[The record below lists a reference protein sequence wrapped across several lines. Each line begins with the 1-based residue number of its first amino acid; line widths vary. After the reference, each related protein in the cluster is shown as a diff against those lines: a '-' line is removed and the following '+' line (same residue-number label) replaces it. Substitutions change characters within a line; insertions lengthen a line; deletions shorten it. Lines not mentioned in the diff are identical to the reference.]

1 MYKELINKEAEK
13 VSKYVENIK
22 EFMKDV
28 REYSGEFRM
37 DEEIMED
44 YIYEVVYNSIEEA
57 GYSGVI
63 YFKGGEVS
71 VDEVGIMEMALK
83 KALKEENI

>member
-1 MYKELINKEAEK
+1 MYRELIDKEAKK
-13 VSKYVENIK
+13 VSEYVENIK

-28 REYSGEFRM
+28 REHAEEFDM
-37 DEEIMED
+37 EEEIIED
-44 YIYEVVYNSIEEA
+44 YIYEVVTVSIDEA

-71 VDEVGIMEMALK
+71 VDEVGIMETALK
-83 KALKEENI
+83 KALKEKNI

>member
-1 MYKELINKEAEK
+1 MYRELIEKEAK
-13 VSKYVENIK
+13 RVSEYVENIK
-22 EFMKDV
+22 EFMKDI
-28 REYSGEFRM
+28 REHAGEFEM
-37 DEEIMED
+37 DEEIRED
-44 YIYEVVYNSIEEA
+44 YIYETVTVSIDEA

-83 KALKEENI
+83 KALKGE

>member
-1 MYKELINKEAEK
+1 MYRELIDREAKK
-13 VSKYVENIK
+13 VSEYVENIK

-28 REYSGEFRM
+28 REHAGEFEM
-37 DEEIMED
+37 DEEIRED
-44 YIYEVVYNSIEEA
+44 YIYETATIAIDEA

-63 YFKGGEVS
+63 YFKEGEVS

-83 KALKEENI
+83 KALKGE